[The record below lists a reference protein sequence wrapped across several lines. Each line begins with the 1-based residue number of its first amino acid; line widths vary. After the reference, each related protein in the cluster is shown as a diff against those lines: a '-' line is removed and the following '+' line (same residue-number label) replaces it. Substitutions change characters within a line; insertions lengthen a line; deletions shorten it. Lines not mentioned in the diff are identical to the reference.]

1 MQTRGILTVIS
12 GFAGTGKGTV
22 VKGIMEK
29 YDDYA
34 LSVSMTTRSPRPGET
49 DGESYFFVSRE
60 EFEKNIAENGF
71 IEYAEYV
78 GNYYGTPKA
87 YVDRKL
93 EEGFDVILE
102 IEVQGALK
110 IKKKVPDAVLI
121 YMLPPSAKTLK
132 DRLTG
137 RGTETEDVIRKR
149 LRRAAE
155 EAVGAEEYDYII
167 VNDDVDECAQQ
178 LNGLI
183 RSQRLR
189 TNRNLEFMRAMQ
201 KDLINLTQEGE
212 Q

>member
-29 YDDYA
+29 YEDYA

-87 YVDRKL
+87 YVEKKL
-93 EEGFDVILE
+93 DEGKNVILE
-102 IEVQGALK
+102 IEIQGAMNV
-110 IKKKVPDAVLI
+110 KKLFPDAVLI
-121 YMLPPSAKTLK
+121 FIMPPGADELER
-132 DRLTG
+132 RLSG
-137 RGTETEDVIRKR
+137 RGTETAEVIKKR
-149 LRRAAE
+149 MDRAALE
-155 EAVGAEEYDYII
+155 SEGIEDYDYIA
-167 VNDDVDECAQQ
+167 VNDNVDDCVEAV
-178 LNGLI
+178 NGII
-183 RSQRLR
+183 RASRLKPAFN
-189 TNRNLEFMRAMQ
+189 TSFIEKVRN
-201 KDLINLTQEGE
+201 DLKEKARRN
-212 Q
+212 

>member
-87 YVDRKL
+87 YVEKKL
-93 EEGFDVILE
+93 DEGKNVILE
-102 IEVQGALK
+102 IEIQGAMNV
-110 IKKKVPDAVLI
+110 KKLFPDAVLI
-121 YMLPPSAKTLK
+121 FIMPPGADELER
-132 DRLTG
+132 RLSG
-137 RGTETEDVIRKR
+137 RGTETAEVIKKR
-149 LRRAAE
+149 MDRAALE
-155 EAVGAEEYDYII
+155 SEGIEDYDYIA
-167 VNDDVDECAQQ
+167 VNDNVDDCVEAV
-178 LNGLI
+178 NGII
-183 RSQRLR
+183 RATRLKPAFN
-189 TNRNLEFMRAMQ
+189 TSFIEKVRN
-201 KDLINLTQEGE
+201 DLKEKARRN
-212 Q
+212 

>member
-60 EFEKNIAENGF
+60 EFEKNIAEDGF

-87 YVDRKL
+87 YVEKKL
-93 EEGFDVILE
+93 DEGKNVILE
-102 IEVQGALK
+102 IEIQGAMNV
-110 IKKKVPDAVLI
+110 KKLFPDAVLI
-121 YMLPPSAKTLK
+121 FIMPPGADELER
-132 DRLTG
+132 RLSG
-137 RGTETEDVIRKR
+137 RGTETAEVIKKR
-149 LRRAAE
+149 MDRAALE
-155 EAVGAEEYDYII
+155 SEGIEDYDYIA
-167 VNDDVDECAQQ
+167 VNDNVDDCVEAV
-178 LNGLI
+178 NGII
-183 RSQRLR
+183 RATRLKPAFN
-189 TNRNLEFMRAMQ
+189 TSFIEKVRN
-201 KDLINLTQEGE
+201 DLKEKARRN
-212 Q
+212 